1 MGETDF
7 NEQLGR
13 RVRSLRE
20 GRKLS
25 QETLA
30 EQAGL
35 SVKHLWKIERGK
47 VKASVQSLT
56 KIAAALGLS
65 AHEVLDAGHEQSL
78 DALLAEIHRLSPLL
92 SLREAQIVYRVVKM
106 FTGR

>member
-1 MGETDF
+1 MDKADF
-7 NEQLGR
+7 SEQLGR

-20 GRKLS
+20 SRKFS
-25 QETLA
+25 QEVLA

-35 SVKHLWKIERGK
+35 SVKHLWKIEQGK

-56 KIAAALGLS
+56 KIAAALGLPV
-65 AHEVLDAGHEQSL
+65 HEVLDADHEQNL
-78 DALLAEIHRLSPLL
+78 DALVAEIHRLSPLL
-92 SLREAQIVYRVVKM
+92 GLREAQIVYRVLKM

>member
-1 MGETDF
+1 MGEADF

-13 RVRSLRE
+13 RVRALRE
-20 GRKLS
+20 SRKLS

-30 EQAGL
+30 DQAGL
-35 SVKHLWKIERGK
+35 SIKHLWKIEHGK

-56 KIAAALGLS
+56 KISAALGLPV
-65 AHEVLDAGHEQSL
+65 HEVLDAGHEQNL
-78 DALLAEIHRLSPLL
+78 DTLLTEIHRLSAFL
-92 SLREAQIVYRVVKM
+92 SLREAQIVYRVLKM

>member
-1 MGETDF
+1 MAEADF

-13 RVRSLRE
+13 RVRALRE
-20 GRKLS
+20 SRKLS

-35 SVKHLWKIERGK
+35 SIKHLWKIENGK

-56 KIAAALGLS
+56 KISVALGLPV
-65 AHEVLDAGHEQSL
+65 HEVLDAGHEQRL
-78 DALLAEIHRLSPLL
+78 DELLSEIHRLSAFL
-92 SLREAQIVYRVVKM
+92 SLREAQIVYRVLKM

>member
-20 GRKLS
+20 SRKLS
-25 QETLA
+25 QEALA

-56 KIAAALGLS
+56 KIAAALGLPV
-65 AHEVLDAGHEQSL
+65 HEVLDAGHEQSF
-78 DALLAEIHRLSPLL
+78 DTLLAEIHRLSPLL
-92 SLREAQIVYRVVKM
+92 SLREAQIVYRVLKM

>member
-1 MGETDF
+1 MGTPDF

-20 GRKLS
+20 SRKLS

-35 SVKHLWKIERGK
+35 SVKHLWKIEQGK

-56 KIAAALGLS
+56 KIAAAFGLPV
-65 AHEVLDAGHEQSL
+65 HEVLDADHEQSL
-78 DALLAEIHRLSPLL
+78 DALLAEINRLSPFL
-92 SLREAQIVYRVVKM
+92 SLREAQIVYRVLKM

>member
-1 MGETDF
+1 MDEADF

-20 GRKLS
+20 SRKLS

-56 KIAAALGLS
+56 KIATALSLPV
-65 AHEVLDAGHEQSL
+65 HEVLDAGHEQSF
-78 DALLAEIHRLSPLL
+78 DALLDEIHRLSPFL
-92 SLREAQIVYRVVKM
+92 SLREAQVIYRILKM
-106 FTGR
+106 FTDR